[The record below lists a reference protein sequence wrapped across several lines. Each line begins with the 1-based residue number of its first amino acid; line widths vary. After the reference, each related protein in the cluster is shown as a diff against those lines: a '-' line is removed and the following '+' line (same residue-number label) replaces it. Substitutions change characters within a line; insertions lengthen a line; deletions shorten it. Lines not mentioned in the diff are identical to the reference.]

1 METSTMSPYFGIV
14 VSLAAFGIGS
24 FLFKKS
30 KGFFLFTPLFVAMV
44 LGIAF
49 LKIAGFS
56 YADYNNGGKIIG
68 FFLEPATIAFAIPLY
83 KQRATLKKYWWQIVL
98 SISVGTVGSVL
109 IVYAISK
116 GIHLDQK
123 VMLSML
129 PQAATTAIALPLS
142 AGIGGISTI
151 TSFAVIFNA
160 VVVYALG
167 ALFLK
172 IFKVNNPISKGL
184 ALGTSGH
191 ALGVSVSI
199 EMGEVEA
206 AMASIAVV
214 VVGIV
219 TVVVVPLFVQFIGG

>member
-1 METSTMSPYFGIV
+1 MESTMSPYFGIV
-14 VSLAAFGIGS
+14 VSLAAFGIGT
-24 FLFKKS
+24 FLFKKT

-49 LKIAGFS
+49 LKIGGFS
-56 YADYNNGGKIIG
+56 YADYNNGGEIIK

-83 KQRATLKKYWWQIVL
+83 KQRDKLKKYWWQIIV
-98 SISVGTVGSVL
+98 SIIAGSICSVT
-109 IVYAISK
+109 IVYLLAK
-116 GIHLDQK
+116 GIHLDSVL
-123 VMLSML
+123 VMKSML

-142 AGIGGISTI
+142 KGIGGISDI
-151 TSFAVIFNA
+151 TAFAVIFNA
-160 VVVYALG
+160 VIVYALG

-172 IFKVNNPISKGL
+172 VFKVKNPISKGL

-191 ALGVSVSI
+191 ALGVAVGI

-214 VVGIV
+214 VVGVV
-219 TVVVVPLFVQFIGG
+219 TVLVIPVFVQLIGG